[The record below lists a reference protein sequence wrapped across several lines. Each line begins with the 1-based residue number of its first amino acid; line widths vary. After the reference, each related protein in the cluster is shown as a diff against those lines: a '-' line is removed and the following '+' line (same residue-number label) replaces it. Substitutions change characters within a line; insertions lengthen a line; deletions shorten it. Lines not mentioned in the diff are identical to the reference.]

1 MTETICLYL
10 CETHLLICLLK
21 VQFGSAVNEVLECFD
36 SKCEYCTV
44 RKAKVRI
51 FLEKD
56 HWLVQEFLNDHRIIA
71 Q

>member
-10 CETHLLICLLK
+10 CETHLLICLMK
-21 VQFGSAVNEVLECFD
+21 VRFGTAVNEVLECFD

-51 FLEKD
+51 FLVKD
-56 HWLVQEFLNDHRIIA
+56 HWLVQEFLNEHA
-71 Q
+71 VFAE